1 MSATVPGEQGFDLNA
16 LRTRARIGAHV
27 VWDHLTQPRAVK
39 ATDVPWCAEAITPQW
54 LTEMLCSH
62 IPDAAVTG
70 VAVAGGSSGSSVR
83 RRIEVTYNDAGQ
95 AAGLPTIFFA
105 KTTPTLLTRLSSAM
119 AASKEGA
126 FFRDI
131 RPELPIEAPH
141 LYASVYDR
149 RSGRSLH
156 LFGDLVASR
165 QAVFCNWKTAIT
177 RRHAEQ
183 IVDTLAAF
191 HARFFDSPRFED
203 GLRWLPRYE
212 SFVSTGERDGVRTG
226 HDQAMVAAADLIP
239 RDVLAR
245 KDDIY
250 PLMMRGLAAHTEGP
264 RTLLHSDVHLGNW
277 YITGEG
283 RMGLCDWALVCRGH
297 WSRDFAYA
305 VSTTLDVPDR
315 RAWERDLLHR
325 YLDRMAESAGVRIA
339 FDEAWL
345 HYRRQT
351 FAALLMWT
359 PTLCHPPTMPDMQP
373 EAMSLEMIRRIT
385 AAISDLESF
394 GCWN

>member
-1 MSATVPGEQGFDLNA
+1 MNAVVSGEQGFDLNA

-27 VWDHLTQPRAVK
+27 VWDHLTQPKAV
-39 ATDVPWCAEAITPQW
+39 TGGDVPWCAEAITPEW
-54 LTEMLCSH
+54 LTAMLCRES
-62 IPDAAVTG
+62 PGAAVTG

-83 RRIEVTYNDAGQ
+83 RRIEVTYNEAGRG
-95 AAGLPTIFFA
+95 AGLPAVFFA

-119 AASKEGA
+119 AAAKEGA

-141 LYASVYDR
+141 LYVSVHDR

-165 QAVFCNWKTAIT
+165 RASFCNWKTPISRAQ
-177 RRHAEQ
+177 AEE
-183 IVDTLAAF
+183 IVDTLATF
-191 HARFFDSPRFED
+191 HGRFLDSPRFED
-203 GLRWLPRYE
+203 TLRWLPRYE
-212 SFVSTGERDGVRTG
+212 SFVSTGERDGVRAG

-239 RDVLAR
+239 ADVTAR

-250 PLMMRGLAAHTEGP
+250 PLMMRGLTVHAELP

-277 YITGEG
+277 YITGDG
-283 RMGLCDWALVCRGH
+283 HMGLCDWALVCRGH

-305 VSTTLDVPDR
+305 VSTTLEVADR
-315 RAWERDLLHR
+315 RAWEQDLLRR
-325 YLDRMAESAGVRIA
+325 YLDRMEEIAGVRIP
-339 FDEAWL
+339 FDEAWR

-385 AAISDLESF
+385 AAISDLDSF
-394 GCWN
+394 NSWH